1 MYRKE
6 VVVSHSPR
14 LAGKIVIS
22 QSKFHWYL
30 LIALLFFFVMFIFY
44 LSQFNLN
51 RKETV
56 IGYLT
61 PQDGVIKVFSGRA
74 GILEE
79 LMVSEG
85 DYIKKGQAI
94 GTISN
99 FHNLPNGDELSS
111 AIYSEKINQIS
122 AYKSQI
128 ELLKQKNHFKEQ
140 RLQGRLHI
148 LNIRNDILNTRRD
161 ILLETK
167 KIKEKQFKKNTPLYS
182 KGYITSTTYEQSKE
196 EFLKSIDE
204 LNMIDE
210 SLSLLKE
217 EVHILKSDLASIPHE
232 LKSELL
238 TVEVLISELKNDL
251 KKLESNHAFV
261 KVAPESGYISTIHP
275 NKGSHINENSLLLSI
290 IPVDSSLIAEFLLPS
305 RSSGFVKH
313 SNKVKVRFD
322 AFPYQK
328 FGFIE
333 GEVISIDDSLTL
345 PSQND
350 LPIALNEPIYRIRVK
365 LSANSIKAYGQNFK
379 LKIGMMASADII
391 LENRSLLDWIL
402 EPIYTIKGN
411 I

>member
-1 MYRKE
+1 
-6 VVVSHSPR
+6 
-14 LAGKIVIS
+14 
-22 QSKFHWYL
+22 
-30 LIALLFFFVMFIFY
+30 
-44 LSQFNLN
+44 
-51 RKETV
+51 
-56 IGYLT
+56 
-61 PQDGVIKVFSGRA
+61 
-74 GILEE
+74 
-79 LMVSEG
+79 
-85 DYIKKGQAI
+85 
-94 GTISN
+94 
-99 FHNLPNGDELSS
+99 
-111 AIYSEKINQIS
+111 
-122 AYKSQI
+122 
-128 ELLKQKNHFKEQ
+128 
-140 RLQGRLHI
+140 
-148 LNIRNDILNTRRD
+148 
-161 ILLETK
+161 
-167 KIKEKQFKKNTPLYS
+167 
-182 KGYITSTTYEQSKE
+182 TYEQSKE